1 LGLEDVKVSSGV
13 VVDIA
18 QKSRAIGSPSAPT
31 NWTMQIISLEGK
43 LLSLPFSKIN
53 TGRASSITLN
63 PVDPERNIYGEFDRL
78 QQAQRTEM
86 QVFTGNLLKAY
97 EKFPKGK
104 FVNFTDNQGQT
115 RQGLLMHQDFDIV
128 EQLQQQPVP
137 FENPE
142 QVRLFLTEWSHYR
155 GVVESAEQDLTIKA
169 NGNARLNGKPPEYYV
184 VQVPE
189 ATSRGGKYFLN
200 EALLQA
206 AQEEFY
212 SVGGRMEMRV
222 QPKDLEAVVQ
232 VLMGELQVKLAVH
245 DPSYKELLRGHI
257 GQFVPTLQQVAAT
270 PVQPEATEQLQIF
283 STVPVEAVIPPIPEP
298 AIATQELIPVSEN
311 PVPVQTSTTQGQGIL
326 ASEKQGRESGGEIC
340 GSTAP

>member
-1 LGLEDVKVSSGV
+1 
-13 VVDIA
+13 
-18 QKSRAIGSPSAPT
+18 
-31 NWTMQIISLEGK
+31 
-43 LLSLPFSKIN
+43 
-53 TGRASSITLN
+53 
-63 PVDPERNIYGEFDRL
+63 
-78 QQAQRTEM
+78 
-86 QVFTGNLLKAY
+86 LLKAY

>member
-1 LGLEDVKVSSGV
+1 V

-53 TGRASSITLN
+53 TERTSSITLN
-63 PVDPERNIYGEFDRL
+63 PVDPDRNIYGEFDRL

-128 EQLQQQPVP
+128 EQLQQQPVL

-142 QVRLFLTEWSHYR
+142 QVRLFLTEWSHHR
-155 GVVESAEQDLTIKA
+155 GVVESLDLDLAIKA
-169 NGNARLNGKPPEYYV
+169 NGKARLNGDSAEYYV

-206 AQEEFY
+206 ANDEFY

-222 QPKDLEAVVQ
+222 LPDDLAAVVK
-232 VLMGELQVKLAVH
+232 VLMEDLQVKLAVH
-245 DPSYKELLRGHI
+245 DLSYKELLREHLGKSL
-257 GQFVPTLQQVAAT
+257 PTLQQVAT
-270 PVQPEATEQLQIF
+270 TTLQREVTEQLQIF
-283 STVPVEAVIPPIPEP
+283 STVPVEAVEAVIPPIPEP